1 MKIFSLLYNKPMNIN
16 TINKNT
22 VFKILRENKDKIS
35 NCGIKKIG
43 LFGSYVR
50 GEQKKESDID
60 FLVEFY
66 KGKKNYRNFIAISEL
81 MEKLFNK
88 KIDIV
93 TKESL
98 SPYIGPYIKKEVEY
112 V

>member
-1 MKIFSLLYNKPMNIN
+1 MSPS

-22 VFKILRENKDKIS
+22 VFKILKENKDKIS
-35 NCGIKKIG
+35 NCGIKRIG

-50 GEQKKESDID
+50 GEQKKESDLD
-60 FLVEFY
+60 FLVEFD
-66 KGKKNYRNFIAISEL
+66 KGKKTYRNFIEINQL
-81 MEKLFNK
+81 MKQLFNK

>member
-1 MKIFSLLYNKPMNIN
+1 MSTNAIDKNI
-16 TINKNT
+16 
-22 VFKILRENKDKIS
+22 VFKILKENQDKIL

-43 LFGSYVR
+43 LFGSYIR
-50 GEQKKESDID
+50 NEQKKESDID

-98 SPYIGPYIKKEVEY
+98 SPYIGPYIKKEVQY

>member
-1 MKIFSLLYNKPMNIN
+1 MSPS
-16 TINKNT
+16 TINKNI
-22 VFKILRENKDKIS
+22 VFKILKENKDKIS
-35 NCGIKKIG
+35 NCGIKRIG

-50 GEQKKESDID
+50 GEQKKESDLD
-60 FLVEFY
+60 FLVEFD
-66 KGKKNYRNFIAISEL
+66 KGKKTYRNFIEINQL
-81 MEKLFNK
+81 MKQLFNK

>member
-1 MKIFSLLYNKPMNIN
+1 MNTD
-16 TINKNT
+16 TINKNI
-22 VFKILRENKDKIS
+22 VFKILKENKDKIS
-35 NCGIKKIG
+35 NCGVKKIG

-50 GEQKKESDID
+50 GDQKKESDID
-60 FLVEFY
+60 FLVEFD
-66 KGKKNYRNFIAISEL
+66 KGEKSYRNFIEISEL
-81 MEKLFNK
+81 MKKLFNK
-88 KIDIV
+88 KIDII

>member
-1 MKIFSLLYNKPMNIN
+1 MYNKLMSIN
-16 TINKNT
+16 AINKNI
-22 VFKILRENKDKIS
+22 VFKKLRENKDKIS

-50 GEQKKESDID
+50 DEQKKESDMD
-60 FLVEFY
+60 FLVEFN
-66 KGKKNYRNFIAISEL
+66 KGKKNYRNFIKISEL
-81 MEKLFNK
+81 IEKLFNK

-98 SPYIGPYIKKEVEY
+98 SPYIGPHIKKEVEY